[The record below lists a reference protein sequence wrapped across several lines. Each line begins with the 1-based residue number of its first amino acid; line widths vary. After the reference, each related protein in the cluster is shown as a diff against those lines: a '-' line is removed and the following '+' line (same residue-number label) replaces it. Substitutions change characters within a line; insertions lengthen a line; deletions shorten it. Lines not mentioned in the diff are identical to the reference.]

1 MESPSEKPTR
11 ATTKF
16 PPKQVEKPREFNE
29 TKTKRKNMS
38 SIIADE
44 LIGIQ
49 KRISKMPNALKEM
62 LSPGA
67 VKAFFNKI
75 FGGENKIS
83 SFLSLITTS
92 LAEKFKFLNKV
103 KISWGDFENQ
113 LKITAEKV
121 TKLPFNLKEFIV
133 SHRALGYGR
142 HRENSKEAIIAATR
156 NGEKQIEIDLRRGM
170 DGKIY
175 LSHDSI
181 HQIKNPKDHFTE
193 LSEALRIFA
202 EDENQDIVIF
212 FDIKEEGIV
221 EELDP
226 TIEKTDQKYKNR
238 HEYIPIADRHFVM
251 GFNFEILKTAR
262 KLRKNRPLIFCY
274 MPIYKLKGLGRFLKK
289 LGQKKMMEI
298 CKVIDKFSGGHLA
311 KDLAKTCVTV
321 NDEKISETNEN
332 GDSFLGIFTRLPSD
346 EILKTVDYVCVPAVL
361 ASPKLVRQIHEK
373 GVNVAV
379 WGVSE
384 RHIQNAIVETGA
396 DLVITDRPDIEV

>member
-1 MESPSEKPTR
+1 METPSEKPT
-11 ATTKF
+11 KS
-16 PPKQVEKPREFNE
+16 PPKRLEKPREFNE
-29 TKTKRKNMS
+29 TKTKRRNIS
-38 SIIADE
+38 GIIVDE

-49 KRISKMPNALKEM
+49 KRISKIPSALKEI

-67 VKAFFNKI
+67 VKAFFEKV
-75 FGGENKIS
+75 FGSGNKIS
-83 SFLSLITTS
+83 SFLSLITSS

-103 KISWGDFENQ
+103 KISWGDFEDQ
-113 LKITAEKV
+113 LKIAAEKV

-142 HRENSKEAIIAATR
+142 HRENSKEAMIAAIR
-156 NGEKQIEIDLRRGM
+156 GGEKQIEIDLRRGV

-175 LSHDSI
+175 LSHDPI
-181 HQIKNPKDHFTE
+181 HQIENPKNHFTE

-226 TIEKTDQKYKNR
+226 AIETTDQKYKNR

-251 GFNFEILKTAR
+251 GFNFKILKTAR

-274 MPIYKLKGLGRFLKK
+274 IPVYKLKGLGRFIKK
-289 LGQKKMMEI
+289 LGQEKMIEI
-298 CKVIDKFSGGHLA
+298 CKIIDKFSGGHLA
-311 KDLAKTCVTV
+311 KDLAKTCVAV

-332 GDSFLGIFTRLPSD
+332 GDSFLGIFTTLPPD
-346 EILKTVDYVCVPAVL
+346 EVLKIVDYACVPAIL
-361 ASPKLVRQIHEK
+361 ASKKLVKRIHEK

-384 RHIQNAIVETGA
+384 RRIQNAIVEIGA
-396 DLVITDRPDIEV
+396 DLVITDKPDIE